1 MCNVLTALRGPAASW
16 SPATS
21 HLGSVCESGLVG
33 LGDDAS
39 SRSKKG
45 RKSVRG
51 DVLLLSLKPP
61 LVQGCEG
68 GS

>member
-1 MCNVLTALRGPAASW
+1 MCNVLTALRGPAVSW

-39 SRSKKG
+39 SQSRKG
-45 RKSVRG
+45 RKSVR
-51 DVLLLSLKPP
+51 
-61 LVQGCEG
+61 
-68 GS
+68 